1 MASSRAVSGG
11 AHALTQHRSEVEADA
26 RRVADERGEQ
36 LGKMFVRH
44 GWITEKEAR

>member
-1 MASSRAVSGG
+1 MSSG